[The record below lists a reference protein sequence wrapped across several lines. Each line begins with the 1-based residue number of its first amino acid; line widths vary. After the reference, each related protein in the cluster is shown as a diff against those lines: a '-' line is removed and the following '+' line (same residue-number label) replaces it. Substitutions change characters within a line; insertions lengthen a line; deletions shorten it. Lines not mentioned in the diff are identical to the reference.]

1 MVFGGLLIFVETGFN
16 KTPQPIILIHF
27 IPHPMDPAIFQRLT
41 PEITPQSLLKRLQNG
56 EPGGDRFAMAGPT
69 GHHLVAW
76 RMARLDEGCEQIKIL
91 TYGE

>member
-41 PEITPQSLLKRLQNG
+41 PEMVSQEAIALQWRGQRAITWW
-56 EPGGDRFAMAGPT
+56 PG
-69 GHHLVAW
+69 AW
-76 RMARLDEGCEQIKIL
+76 HD
-91 TYGE
+91 